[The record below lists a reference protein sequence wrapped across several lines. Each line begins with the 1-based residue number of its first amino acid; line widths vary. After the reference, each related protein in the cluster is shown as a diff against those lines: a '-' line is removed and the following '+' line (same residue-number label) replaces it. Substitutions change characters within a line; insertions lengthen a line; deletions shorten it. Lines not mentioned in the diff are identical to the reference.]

1 VSLIGGGE
9 TIRYPAG
16 DDPVSWDFYLEAD
29 ESDWRCESAFW
40 LMWFSQRAFAADHAF
55 TEQELAEVG
64 FDQLRIVSVR
74 RTGLQALIARHSERG
89 IVVAFRGTA
98 DFYGWCTDL
107 NLRMT
112 ALEDDDAVKVHPV
125 LRMHLI
131 VVGRLF
137 WASSTKC

>member
-1 VSLIGGGE
+1 VSSLVRERWVEVSAALRPRVSLIGGGE

-16 DDPVSWDFYLEAD
+16 DDPVSWDFYMEAD

-74 RTGLQALIARHSERG
+74 RTGLQA
-89 IVVAFRGTA
+89 
-98 DFYGWCTDL
+98 
-107 NLRMT
+107 
-112 ALEDDDAVKVHPV
+112 
-125 LRMHLI
+125 
-131 VVGRLF
+131 
-137 WASSTKC
+137 